1 MAPASKTAY
10 DAAVARV
17 ENATAIAIS
26 GHDSLLELWLF
37 LRALERRGIIC
48 EGDARAAQADLE
60 RVKSAI
66 DLLRTMLA
74 DRRAAPLGGESGG

>member
-17 ENATAIAIS
+17 ENATAIANS

-66 DLLRTMLA
+66 DLLRGMLA
-74 DRRAAPLGGESGG
+74 EQRAAPLGDGS